1 MLITINKLIN
11 NRIMK
16 ERIIEILSDIRPESD
31 FVKSENFIEEGL
43 LDSLDIV
50 ALVESL
56 EEEYDIEIPGTEI
69 SQKNYSSLE
78 GMIELAKKYKQ

>member
-1 MLITINKLIN
+1 
-11 NRIMK
+11 MK
-16 ERIIEILSDIRPESD
+16 ERLFEILSDIRPESD
-31 FVKSENFIEEGL
+31 FVNSENFIKEGL

-69 SQKNYSSLE
+69 SQKNFSSIDGIIDLVN
-78 GMIELAKKYKQ
+78 KYKQ

>member
-1 MLITINKLIN
+1 
-11 NRIMK
+11 MK

-50 ALVESL
+50 AFVESL

-69 SQKNYSSLE
+69 SQKNFSSLD
-78 GMIELAKKYKQ
+78 GIIELVKKYKQ